1 MNEQIRRRPDG
12 TIDIASYHREIGT
25 MRVDYFAEVARI
37 LKAAPARP
45 WPMLPGARPSGMA
58 RLKIF

>member
-1 MNEQIRRRPDG
+1 MSEQIRRRPDG

-37 LKAAPARP
+37 LKTAPAWR
-45 WPMLPGARPSGMA
+45 WPMLRGARPSA
-58 RLKIF
+58 TTPLKKI